1 MLRLLASPLFIDLIG
16 KRVCVACLFICVLVY
31 VIFVCLEP
39 VEVIS
44 VQCVPKILAKI
55 IGQVWV
61 CISNIIYSIVSS
73 TKLRIN
79 QTMLVQ
85 L

>member
-1 MLRLLASPLFIDLIG
+1 M
-16 KRVCVACLFICVLVY
+16 CVACLFICVLVY

-55 IGQVWV
+55 IGQV
-61 CISNIIYSIVSS
+61 
-73 TKLRIN
+73 
-79 QTMLVQ
+79 
-85 L
+85 

>member
-1 MLRLLASPLFIDLIG
+1 MRVCLTINLRCMLRLLASPLFIDLIG

-44 VQCVPKILAKI
+44 VQCVPKILAKNYWAGMSTMY
-55 IGQVWV
+55 IGHNLQ
-61 CISNIIYSIVSS
+61 YS
-73 TKLRIN
+73 K
-79 QTMLVQ
+79 
-85 L
+85 